1 MLNFIYTI
9 DWSWCAIVDK
19 LRIRGALFFGYDK
32 LSVLKRIE
40 KINRE
45 YKQKLENERIKYESI
60 LEEKENEIVMLSG
73 KKK

>member
-19 LRIRGALFFGYDK
+19 LRIRGSLFFGYDK